1 MIYLHTSD
9 DLDIFVSWHIRKDGI
24 IQWLDRY
31 KARSHIFSPIDRRM
45 LSPKIIYIYIDVNV
59 FESLVCNFNYQSFLV
74 LVSMSQVR
82 SLFITYVI
90 VSRVVWVGVACLG
103 LAHLQLIELG
113 LQFGREKK
121 VLINLYSLAMFA
133 LHLYYEEFVATCT
146 IMF

>member
-1 MIYLHTSD
+1 M
-9 DLDIFVSWHIRKDGI
+9 
-24 IQWLDRY
+24 
-31 KARSHIFSPIDRRM
+31 
-45 LSPKIIYIYIDVNV
+45 NV

-90 VSRVVWVGVACLG
+90 VSRVVWVGLACLG